1 MIKVAITGSSGFI
14 GKHLIKFLK
23 KEKEI
28 IVIPFS
34 RKKKKIFYFIKD
46 YSKIK
51 KKYDFLIYLSEDANS
66 LLYNVL
72 KKEEI
77 LKYKSTIKKLS
88 NLYKNRLIYF
98 SSASMYSDKLRSN
111 IRENYKIY
119 PNSLYSKNKIECEK
133 IVKKNNG
140 IILRLTNII
149 GKNMPNRN
157 IITTVLKQI
166 KKKEIIIQ
174 NKFPVRDFLH
184 IDDLQNLILKII
196 KKPKSGIY
204 NVGSGKGIKVYNLAK
219 AIVKKIDKKKRIIS
233 MEKKF
238 KFSRKVLD
246 IKRTSKDFGWSPK
259 IKILSEIKNLL

>member
-14 GKHLIKFLK
+14 GKHLVKFLK

-28 IVIPFS
+28 CVIPFS
-34 RKKKKIFYFIKD
+34 RKEKKYYFIKD

-66 LLYNVL
+66 LSYNLL
-72 KKEEI
+72 KKKEV

-98 SSASMYSDKLRSN
+98 SSASMYSDKLRGN
-111 IRENYKIY
+111 IRENYKVY
-119 PNSLYSKNKIECEK
+119 PNSVYSRNKIECEK
-133 IVKKNNG
+133 VVKKNNG

-157 IITTVLKQI
+157 VITAILKQI

-184 IDDLQNLILKII
+184 IKDLQNLILKII
-196 KKPKSGIY
+196 KKPRSGIY
-204 NVGSGKGIKVYNLAK
+204 NVGSGKGIKIYNLAK
-219 AIVKKIDKKKRIIS
+219 AIAKKVDKNKKIIS

-238 KFSRKVLD
+238 QFSRKVLD
-246 IKRTSKDFGWSPK
+246 IKKASKNFDWSPK
-259 IKILSEIKNLL
+259 IKILIEIKNLL

>member
-14 GKHLIKFLK
+14 GKHLVKFLK
-23 KEKEI
+23 KQKKI
-28 IVIPFS
+28 VVIPFS
-34 RKKKKIFYFIKD
+34 RKKKNYRFIKD

-66 LLYNVL
+66 LLYNLL

-88 NLYKNRLIYF
+88 NLYRDRLIYF
-98 SSASMYSDKLRSN
+98 SSASMYSDKHIGN
-111 IRENYKIY
+111 IKENYKIY
-119 PNSLYSKNKIECEK
+119 PHSLYSMNKIECEK
-133 IVKKNNG
+133 VVKRNNG

-157 IITTVLKQI
+157 VITAVLKKLKQ
-166 KKKEIIIQ
+166 KEIVIQ

-184 IDDLQNLILKII
+184 VNDLLKLILKII

-204 NVGSGKGIKVYNLAK
+204 NVGSGKGIKIYDLAK
-219 AIVKKIDKKKRIIS
+219 AIARRSDKKKKIIS
-233 MEKKF
+233 MKKKF
-238 KFSRKVLD
+238 QFSRKVLD
-246 IKRTSKDFGWSPK
+246 IKKTSKDFGWSPK
-259 IKILSEIKNLL
+259 IKILYEIKNLL